1 MPYKVSAFVCYNIST
16 IIFYN
21 KIKYFY
27 GLQIDFIEITI
38 DIFNCCRLNMNEGI
52 SLLLCRHSNANVT
65 IETIMIIAIVAGA
78 LKQC

>member
-1 MPYKVSAFVCYNIST
+1 M
-16 IIFYN
+16 IFYN
-21 KIKYFY
+21 KINIFIR
-27 GLQIDFIEITI
+27 LANRFFIEITI